1 MRGVTKSNR
10 CIVESVCML
19 WNWAVNRIGSEVV
32 EVRVLCWEVKVE
44 RVNGWQRKGIRCGS
58 GDIRYS
64 FGVVAEGCRVLPDP
78 GFVSGVE
85 ILVVVVGRVQVIS
98 GTGCAVL
105 AWRYDLCGNS
115 QKGGKQRQ
123 KHLQMESRDLLAIVT
138 FRQLELNFTSFHNA
152 VLKTSRQQVTPE

>member
-1 MRGVTKSNR
+1 
-10 CIVESVCML
+10 L
-19 WNWAVNRIGSEVV
+19 V

-44 RVNGWQRKGIRCGS
+44 GVNGWQRKGIRCGS
-58 GDIRYS
+58 GDIRHS

-85 ILVVVVGRVQVIS
+85 VLVVVVCSVQVIS

-115 QKGGKQRQ
+115 QNGGKQRQ
-123 KHLQMESRDLLAIVT
+123 KQLQMETRDLLAIVT
-138 FRQLELNFTSFHNA
+138 FRQLELNFTSFQNA
-152 VLKTSRQQVTPE
+152 VLKTSSQQVTPE